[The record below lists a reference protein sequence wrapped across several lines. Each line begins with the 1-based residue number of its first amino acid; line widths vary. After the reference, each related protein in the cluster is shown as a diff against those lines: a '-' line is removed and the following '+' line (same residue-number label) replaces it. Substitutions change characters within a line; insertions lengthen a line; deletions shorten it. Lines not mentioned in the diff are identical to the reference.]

1 MISTIIKL
9 SLLVIIVMI
18 ALNIFAP
25 TQADKVLAT
34 FCKTVDIDKDFLSK
48 NLNTATEITIDT
60 ATEVKDFTNY
70 TIEEVKKNLEDK
82 E

>member
-1 MISTIIKL
+1 
-9 SLLVIIVMI
+9 MI

-48 NLNTATEITIDT
+48 NLKQLLKLPLIQLLKLEILLTT
-60 ATEVKDFTNY
+60 Q
-70 TIEEVKKNLEDK
+70 
-82 E
+82 